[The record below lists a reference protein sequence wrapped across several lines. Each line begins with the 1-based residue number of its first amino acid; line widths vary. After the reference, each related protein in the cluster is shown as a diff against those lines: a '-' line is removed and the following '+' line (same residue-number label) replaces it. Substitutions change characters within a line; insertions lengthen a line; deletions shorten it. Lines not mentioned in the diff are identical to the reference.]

1 MGGRSS
7 SKSEQRLT
15 DRWAW
20 IGELSSERFERYGR
34 YSQIQASA
42 DRKAGQFNSSASD
55 LNFQLSKYYESKHG
69 IEPPWSNW
77 RSIVALE

>member
-7 SKSEQRLT
+7 EGKHQLT

-20 IGELSSERFERYGR
+20 IGELSPERFERYGQ

-42 DRKAGQFNSSASD
+42 DRESGQFNSPASN

-69 IEPPWSNW
+69 VEPAWSNW
-77 RSIVALE
+77 RSIPAAGL